1 MNGSLEKLGRND
13 RWMMP
18 NWVHLTRTLS
28 LFCVGRSCQKNSLEK
43 SDPAFLKHAHL
54 FFSAENKG
62 GFVRLLKGLNEG
74 LFTKNVSPFKKDGLG
89 GSSVEE
95 VSKY

>member
-1 MNGSLEKLGRND
+1 MNGTLEKLRRND

-28 LFCVGRSCQKNSLEK
+28 LFCVGRSCQKNSVEK

-74 LFTKNVSPFKKDGLG
+74 LFTKKCESIQE
-89 GSSVEE
+89 S
-95 VSKY
+95 